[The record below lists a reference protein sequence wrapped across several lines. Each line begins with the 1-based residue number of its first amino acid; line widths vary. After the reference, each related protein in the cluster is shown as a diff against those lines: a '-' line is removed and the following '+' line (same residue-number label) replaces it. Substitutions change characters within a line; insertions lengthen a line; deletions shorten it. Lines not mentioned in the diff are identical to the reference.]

1 MKLRLLTLEN
11 WGPYVGTQELDFSTS
26 EEAPVVLIHGENM
39 RGKTSIM
46 RALRWALYGSPAM
59 TTETNAPEINEF
71 ANWDV
76 IETGEEFTFGAT
88 LQFEHAGAIYEISR
102 LLNGRRTNASSRK
115 INASIQTTLMRELGG
130 NPIPTEQ
137 IETKIRTILDPKVA
151 DFFLFDGE
159 LLDRFEET
167 LRSSDA
173 QGFVRRQIEVTL
185 GVPALLNLRRDLE
198 DLSNKAR
205 LVAKTKAKATQENEK
220 WLKVLA
226 EAEDEILSNE
236 NDIKQVT
243 DAKHETQGKISELRE
258 KLDTVKEIRD
268 ALIARNLSEKERD
281 RFEQDRIG
289 LKAELKSI
297 MHDAWWLPLAEILP
311 RKFDATLQKLSEVRA
326 LDERHAILSNQ
337 LTHLKKQL
345 SSDHCDM
352 CKQALPESSLDEIRG
367 QIAATES
374 ELETLAN
381 RPDSSG
387 IDEDLMKLRPF
398 SSGLELRDRV
408 AGKVQ
413 SIELIDLRIHG
424 LQQEIQNLSEHIGS
438 PEFDA
443 VELEEGLQE
452 QLLRDKLLDDAIKKV
467 KQRLEENKAIQRN
480 ALDKS
485 TSDSEGARRPRAE
498 LDVYDRLG
506 RYLDT
511 AVEEFRTNMRREVQ
525 DCATKI
531 FRQLTSEEEYDGLR
545 IDGNY
550 YLKIVD
556 HNDRIVQRRSAGASE
571 IVTISLIG
579 ALGECSVEQAPIVM
593 DTPFGRL
600 DNLHRANIL
609 EWLASRSSQS
619 VLFVQSGE
627 FERDRDLVHLKNRVG
642 REYRLRRIGNAS
654 TQIEVLQ

>member
-26 EEAPVVLIHGENM
+26 EAAPVVLIHGENM

-59 TTETNAPEINEF
+59 TTETNPPEIKEF

-76 IETGEEFTFGAT
+76 IESGDEFSFGAT
-88 LQFEHAGAIYEISR
+88 LQFEHAGLVYEISR
-102 LLNGRRTNASSRK
+102 LLKARQANA
-115 INASIQTTLMRELGG
+115 ASHTITANVESILMREIGG
-130 NPIPTEQ
+130 NPIPAEQ
-137 IETKIRTILDPKVA
+137 IETKIRAILDPKVA

-167 LRSSDA
+167 LRSAEA
-173 QGFVRRQIEVTL
+173 QGFVRKQIEVTL
-185 GVPALLNLRRDLE
+185 GVPALLNLRRDLD

-205 LVAKTKAKATQENEK
+205 LVAKNKAKATQENEK
-220 WLKVLA
+220 WLKILA
-226 EAEDEILSNE
+226 ETEDEIASNE
-236 NDIKQVT
+236 KDIK
-243 DAKHETQGKISELRE
+243 DATLAKNETQGRISQIRE
-258 KLDTVKEIRD
+258 QLDTVKEIRD
-268 ALIARNLSEKERD
+268 ALIERNRSEKERD
-281 RFEQDRIG
+281 RFLQDRIG

-297 MHDAWWLPLAEILP
+297 MHEAWWLPLAEILP
-311 RKFDATLQKLSEVRA
+311 RKFDETLQKLSEIRA
-326 LDERHAILSNQ
+326 LDDKQAILTAQ
-337 LTHLKKQL
+337 LFQLKHQL

-352 CKQALPESSLDEIRG
+352 CKQALPESSLNEIRR
-367 QIAATES
+367 QIAETES
-374 ELETLAN
+374 ALAEIAD
-381 RPDSSG
+381 RPESSG
-387 IDEDLMKLRPF
+387 IDEELVKLRPF
-398 SSGLELRDRV
+398 SGGVELRTRVLGKLQNIDLINLRLHGLE
-408 AGKVQ
+408 
-413 SIELIDLRIHG
+413 
-424 LQQEIQNLSEHIGS
+424 QEIQNLSDHIGS
-438 PEFDA
+438 PEYDA
-443 VELEEGLQE
+443 VELEDSLQE
-452 QLLRDKLLDDAIKKV
+452 QLFRDKLLDDSIKRV
-467 KQRLEENKAIQRN
+467 KQKLDENKARQRT

-498 LDVYDRLG
+498 LDVYDRLS
-506 RYLDT
+506 RYLDA
-511 AVEEFRTNMRREVQ
+511 AVEEFRTSMRREVQ
-525 DCATKI
+525 DSATKI

-556 HNDRIVQRRSAGASE
+556 HNDRIVKRRSAGASE

-600 DNLHRANIL
+600 DNQHRANIL

>member
-1 MKLRLLTLEN
+1 M
-11 WGPYVGTQELDFSTS
+11 
-26 EEAPVVLIHGENM
+26 
-39 RGKTSIM
+39 
-46 RALRWALYGSPAM
+46 
-59 TTETNAPEINEF
+59 
-71 ANWDV
+71 
-76 IETGEEFTFGAT
+76 
-88 LQFEHAGAIYEISR
+88 
-102 LLNGRRTNASSRK
+102 
-115 INASIQTTLMRELGG
+115 
-130 NPIPTEQ
+130 
-137 IETKIRTILDPKVA
+137 
-151 DFFLFDGE
+151 
-159 LLDRFEET
+159 
-167 LRSSDA
+167 
-173 QGFVRRQIEVTL
+173 
-185 GVPALLNLRRDLE
+185 
-198 DLSNKAR
+198 
-205 LVAKTKAKATQENEK
+205 
-220 WLKVLA
+220 
-226 EAEDEILSNE
+226 
-236 NDIKQVT
+236 T